1 MFCAPDPNIVV
12 MGGPLSQPQVC
23 WNPFLPLDKSIVRK
37 LKIKKIWKESVKN
50 QILY

>member
-23 WNPFLPLDKSIVRK
+23 WNPFLDLYKSIVRK
-37 LKIKKIWKESVKN
+37 NKIIKIWKSVKKE
-50 QILY
+50 IL

>member
-12 MGGPLSQPQVC
+12 MGGPPSQIC
-23 WNPFLPLDKSIVRK
+23 WNPFLPLDKTIIRK

-50 QILY
+50 QIL

>member
-23 WNPFLPLDKSIVRK
+23 WNPFLTIDKSIVRK
-37 LKIKKIWKESVKN
+37 NKIIKIWKSVKKE
-50 QILY
+50 IL

>member
-23 WNPFLPLDKSIVRK
+23 WNTFLPLDKSLVRK
-37 LKIKKIWKESVKN
+37 NKIIKIWKSVKKE
-50 QILY
+50 IL

>member
-37 LKIKKIWKESVKN
+37 NKIIKIWKSVKKE
-50 QILY
+50 IL

>member
-23 WNPFLPLDKSIVRK
+23 WNPFLFLDKSIVRK
-37 LKIKKIWKESVKN
+37 NKIIKIWKSVKKE
-50 QILY
+50 IL

>member
-12 MGGPLSQPQVC
+12 MGGPSSRPQIC
-23 WNPFLPLDKSIVRK
+23 WNPFLPLDNSIIRK

-50 QILY
+50 QIL

>member
-23 WNPFLPLDKSIVRK
+23 WNPFLALDKSIVRK
-37 LKIKKIWKESVKN
+37 NKIIKIWKSVKKE
-50 QILY
+50 IL

>member
-23 WNPFLPLDKSIVRK
+23 WNPFLDKSIVRK
-37 LKIKKIWKESVKN
+37 NKIIKIWKSVKKE
-50 QILY
+50 IL

>member
-12 MGGPLSQPQVC
+12 MGGPQPQIC
-23 WNPFLPLDKSIVRK
+23 WNQFLSLDKSVIRK

-50 QILY
+50 QIL

>member
-23 WNPFLPLDKSIVRK
+23 WNPFIFLDKSIIRK
-37 LKIKKIWKESVKN
+37 LKIKRIWKESVKN
-50 QILY
+50 QIL

>member
-12 MGGPLSQPQVC
+12 MGGPQIC

-37 LKIKKIWKESVKN
+37 IKIKKIWKKSVKKVVV
-50 QILY
+50 